1 MALNKNAPNAGKTG
15 LDNVSMNLGRGNSNI
30 DLEHIN
36 TENKTYF
43 WMTKIACAFA
53 AKANLQKIAMMGFK
67 TTTNL
72 TVSILTKEGTLCLFY
87 NNTPR
92 LMY

>member
-43 WMTKIACAFA
+43 
-53 AKANLQKIAMMGFK
+53 
-67 TTTNL
+67 
-72 TVSILTKEGTLCLFY
+72 
-87 NNTPR
+87 
-92 LMY
+92 